1 MTNDKFSPEE
11 KYIYDENPEISVGEN
26 LTWTSKI
33 LTVFPAF
40 RNHNYRLYF
49 VGQMISLIG
58 HWLQIVA
65 QGWLVFQLTKSAFLI
80 GIVAAAATTPMLLFS
95 LFGGVIIDR
104 FNKQKILIITQ
115 TSSMILA
122 FMLGILTVSG
132 IIQVW
137 EIILLA
143 FLAGTVNAI
152 DLPARQSFVVEM
164 VGKKYLTSA
173 IALNSGIFNA
183 ARVIGP
189 TVSGFLIATVG
200 IGMAFLLNGIS
211 YIATIV
217 ALYFIRAETV
227 IPKIHPHPL
236 RAIQDGVSYAARH
249 SLIRTLLI
257 LTSIMAIFGWSY
269 TTIMPV
275 IAQNVFGQGAK
286 GLGYLYAFSGIG
298 ALLGSFIVSAFSK
311 KLNSFTVIFGG
322 NLLFIFSVIAF
333 TFTKSLLIAFPFLSL
348 SGLGLILQMATT
360 NSAIQHLVEDKFRG
374 RVMSLYVLMFV
385 GLFPL
390 GSLQVGFLS
399 EHFGTLFAL
408 RFDAVVILISSI
420 IVFVLTRNLRKNS
433 WNSRHKF

>member
-1 MTNDKFSPEE
+1 MTNAKLSPGE
-11 KYIYDENPEISVGEN
+11 KYIYDESPEISIGEN
-26 LTWTSKI
+26 LTWTGKI
-33 LTVFPAF
+33 FTVFPAF
-40 RNHNYRLYF
+40 RSHNYRLYF
-49 VGQMISLIG
+49 VGQMISVIG
-58 HWLQIVA
+58 NWLQIVA

-80 GIVAAAATTPMLLFS
+80 GIVAAAATAPMLLFS
-95 LFGGVIIDR
+95 LFGGVIVDR

-115 TSSMILA
+115 VSSMILA
-122 FMLGILTVSG
+122 FILGVLTVSG
-132 IIQVW
+132 NIQIW

-173 IALNSGIFNA
+173 IALNAGIFNA

-189 TVSGFLIATVG
+189 TASGFLIATVG
-200 IGMAFLLNGIS
+200 VGMTFLLNGVT
-211 YIATIV
+211 YIAAII
-217 ALYFIRAETV
+217 ALYLIRARIV
-227 IPKIHPHPL
+227 IPKINPHPL
-236 RAIQDGVSYAARH
+236 KAIRDGVSYAARH
-249 SLIRTLLI
+249 NLIRILLV

-286 GLGYLYAFSGIG
+286 GLGYLYAFSGAG

-322 NLLFIFSVIAF
+322 NLLFASSIITF
-333 TFTKSLLIAFPFLSL
+333 TFTKSLLSASPFLFL
-348 SGLGLILQMATT
+348 SGLGLILQMAIT
-360 NSAIQHLVEDKFRG
+360 NSVIQHSVEDRFRG
-374 RVMSLYVLMFV
+374 RVMSLYVLMFA

-408 RFDAVVILISSI
+408 RLDAIIILISSI
-420 IVFVLTRNLRKNS
+420 IIFVLTKNLRSNT
-433 WNSRHKF
+433 H